1 MSGIQHNVAAT
12 VLVEGPVELQTG
24 HSQVEELDETCKNLY
39 FAARR
44 KGDSHAVAMKDL
56 SKPGVKVHP

>member
-1 MSGIQHNVAAT
+1 MSGIQHNVEAT
-12 VLVEGPVELQTG
+12 VLIEDAVELSQTE

-44 KGDSHAVAMKDL
+44 KGDSHAVAMKR
-56 SKPGVKVHP
+56 PFQAWC